1 MLSHLLIGS
10 SSFRGE
16 QPSGVNLTQSE
27 DRPSSRTQA
36 PTNQTSSA
44 NRWNS
49 RNYPSETTP
58 YTAILVTPASDEENN
73 CTADSATRNTQ
84 IARTLSTRCVCIC
97 YSVATLCLLL
107 C

>member
-44 NRWNS
+44 NRLNA

-73 CTADSATRNTQ
+73 RTADSATRNTQ
-84 IARTLSTRCVCIC
+84 IAGTLSTRCVCI
-97 YSVATLCLLL
+97 
-107 C
+107 